1 MSKASIK
8 IREARPADVDR
19 IWRFWKTIMDQKVYF
34 PYDETYTREQIE
46 ASWINFENAMYV
58 AEKDGLVVGA
68 YILKPNQPGYGKHIA
83 NAAYMVDTESRGKG
97 IGTLLGKHS
106 IETAR
111 ALGYRGMQFNLVVST
126 NESAVRAWKANG
138 FEIIGTV
145 PGGFYHY
152 EQGYVDA
159 YIFFKNLL
167 AEG

>member
-1 MSKASIK
+1 MDATKII
-8 IREARPADVDR
+8 IREARPADIDY
-19 IWRFWKTIMDQKVYF
+19 IWQFWRTIMEQKVYF

-58 AEKDGLVVGA
+58 AEKNGVVVGA
-68 YILKPNQPGYGKHIA
+68 YILKPNQPGYGKHIV
-83 NAAYMVDTESRGKG
+83 NAAYMVDTEFRGGG
-97 IGTLLGKHS
+97 IGTLLCEHS
-106 IETAR
+106 IATAR
-111 ALGYRGMQFNLVVST
+111 VLGYRGMQFNLVVST

-159 YIFFKNLL
+159 YIFFKDLL
-167 AEG
+167 TQG